1 MKLRPQE
8 LARHLAKLDPTI
20 RAALIFGPDQGLV
33 AERAARIAA
42 QIAPGTADSMQRIEI
57 KPETLEKAPSAGY
70 DAVAE
75 ANLFGGRRL
84 VWVDGAGDGVAASLV
99 GVLDQDLPGFLL
111 VTAGDLKAKSSLRKG
126 FEGAKTAIA
135 IACYADDAQTR
146 RQLVHDSLAE
156 AGLRASAEA
165 MDYLV
170 ANLGADRRLSRAELE
185 KLKLY
190 MVSAA
195 SQTVEL
201 ADARACVADSAG
213 MALEDI
219 VAAALDGDG
228 AEVDRLYHRA
238 LGQGDSPV
246 AIVRILLKR
255 IDRLAQVQILR
266 QQGANASEA
275 VERLRPPVFWR
286 DKARLQAQSER
297 WGPKLLSRA
306 MALAVDAEIEAKST
320 GVPAE
325 AAVGRLL
332 LRLAQAGARP
342 TAR

>member
-1 MKLRPQE
+1 MKVRPQE
-8 LARHLAKLDPTI
+8 LARHLAKLDPAI
-20 RAALIFGPDQGLV
+20 AAALIFGPDQGLV
-33 AERAARIAA
+33 AERAARIAE
-42 QIAPGTADSMQRIEI
+42 QIAPGPSDSMQRIEI
-57 KPETLEKAPSAGY
+57 KSETLEKHPSAAY

-84 VWVDGAGDGVAASLV
+84 VWIDGAGDAVAASLAD
-99 GVLDQDLPGFLL
+99 VLDHDLPGFLL
-111 VTAGDLKAKSSLRKG
+111 VTAGDLKAKSNLRKR
-126 FEGAKTAIA
+126 FEGAKTALA

-146 RQLVHDSLAE
+146 RQLVQDSLAE
-156 AGLRASAEA
+156 DGLRATNEA
-165 MDYLV
+165 LDYLV

-185 KLKLY
+185 KLKVY
-190 MVSAA
+190 MASAA
-195 SQTVEL
+195 SPTVGL
-201 ADARACVADSAG
+201 DDARSCVADTAG

-219 VAAALDGDG
+219 AAAALDGDG

-246 AIVRILLKR
+246 AIVRVLLKR
-255 IDRLAQVQILR
+255 IDRLAQIHILR

-306 MALAVDAEIEAKST
+306 LALAVDAEIEAKST

-342 TAR
+342 AAR